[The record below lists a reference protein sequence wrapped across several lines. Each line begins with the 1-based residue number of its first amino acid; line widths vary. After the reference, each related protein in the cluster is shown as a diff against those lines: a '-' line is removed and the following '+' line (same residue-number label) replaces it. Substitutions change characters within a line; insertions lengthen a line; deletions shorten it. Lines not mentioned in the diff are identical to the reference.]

1 MELLLL
7 KENTFKIIGACF
19 EVHKN
24 LGCGFLEAVYA
35 EALAIEFN
43 ARNIP
48 FEKEKILKISYK
60 DVVLE
65 KSYVADYLC
74 FSNVVLE
81 LKALTALTTQHESQL
96 INYLKATG
104 LQVGLLINFGEQSL
118 KYKRLVLSK
127 SA

>member
-1 MELLLL
+1 MDSLLL
-7 KENTFKIIGACF
+7 KENTYKIIGACY

-35 EALAIEFN
+35 EALAIEFT

-48 FEKEKILKISYK
+48 FEREKILKIYYK
-60 DVVLE
+60 DIVLE
-65 KSYVADYLC
+65 KAYVADYLC
-74 FSNVVLE
+74 YSNVILE
-81 LKALTALTTQHESQL
+81 LKALTALTTQHESQV

-104 LQVGLLINFGEQSL
+104 LEVGLLINFGEQSL